1 MLLYGKFCNFIDFN
15 NTSTKT
21 QIEVKNLS
29 FQSVIAEYTLDFKQ
43 SVAFE
48 IMASSFLLKSMKVE
62 KITEEEISV
71 FFEQNDDIRLKYT
84 NCLSGIK
91 TFLKEKGGMEE
102 LIMFLSGMGGTG
114 KSEVIKFVQFAKRIS
129 SAFGCKYDNDVVKIT
144 ALTGSAACEIPNGK
158 TLHSQACL
166 SHRKI
171 SLKLKETWK
180 STKMII
186 IDEVS
191 FLDED
196 NTKNW
201 ISACKI

>member
-1 MLLYGKFCNFIDFN
+1 
-15 NTSTKT
+15 
-21 QIEVKNLS
+21 
-29 FQSVIAEYTLDFKQ
+29 
-43 SVAFE
+43 
-48 IMASSFLLKSMKVE
+48 MKVE

-91 TFLKEKGGMEE
+91 KFLKEKGGMEE

-114 KSEVIKFVQFAKRIS
+114 KSEVIKAFVQFAKRIS
-129 SAFGCKYDNDVVKIT
+129 SAFGWKYDNDVVKIT

-196 NTKNW
+196 NIRKLDKHMRKLKEDDSMYGGVHIVFVGDFFKYYQLENHHYSRVIHCNSMQLTELF
-201 ISACKI
+201 S